1 MQSLPSTSDLVPSGQ
16 PVPVLT
22 SGAKPEV
29 QKEPSIQER
38 LVQSRLG
45 VYTGLFY
52 ALRAKHPPTAA
63 HALRV
68 AIGCSKWASWKQLD
82 GANREILEV
91 AALLHD
97 IGKIGV
103 PDRVIQKPSPLDGQ
117 EQLIMDMQLGVADEL
132 LRGAGA
138 SETLLSVV
146 RHSRS
151 AFSADVP
158 EAARMLAIADAFDS
172 MTTEQ
177 VFRRAMSRER
187 AVEELF
193 AHAGSQFDPELV
205 EDFSRL
211 VSEPRPEVEAAMALR
226 WLTELDASR
235 TPGFGASNSAPMSS
249 GALQAMVDTVFH
261 NRLLDSLK
269 DAAIY
274 LDADGQILSWNRAAE
289 FISGRPA
296 SSLVNRKWS
305 PELLGLQAENG
316 GPLPACPLNGLWET
330 HAAVN
335 SKLRVRHVEGQEIVV
350 SFSALPVFSAK
361 QQVQGAII
369 VVRDA
374 TNEANLERRVKSL
387 HQMASQDPLTKVS
400 NRVELDAKLPAFIEE
415 HLREGLRGSVIICDI
430 DYFKRINDTHGHQ
443 AGDEALVTFAALLKE
458 NSREGDLV
466 ARFGGEEFVILCD
479 GCDNPAASARAE
491 KYRRAVEGTPV
502 PALKGQS
509 MTASFGVTELQP
521 GDCVETFIARADR
534 ALMMAKSN
542 GRNQVVQLGAGQA
555 EELAK
560 PQQTS
565 ADKPATKLS
574 WMNWFRGAGEQLTT
588 AQYLASVPKE
598 IAVTKLTGFI
608 NDHNAELVSIQD
620 TRVAIRIDGQKNEAI
635 RRSGERA
642 AVMLMDVTIEKVDF
656 RVNGRLQQTYQS
668 RTRFTVSIRAVRAR
682 DRRSAVLQ
690 GQASQLLQSF
700 QAYMVAQ
707 EIDDELKQLIIE
719 PR

>member
-1 MQSLPSTSDLVPSGQ
+1 MQSLPSTSDLLPSGG

-22 SGAKPEV
+22 SETKPEV
-29 QKEPSIQER
+29 HPEPSIQER

-45 VYTGLFY
+45 VFTGLFY

-82 GANREILEV
+82 ESEREILEV

-97 IGKIGV
+97 VGKIGV
-103 PDRVIQKPSPLDGQ
+103 PDRVIQKPSQLDGQ
-117 EQLIMDMQLGVADEL
+117 EQLMMDMQSGVADEL

-138 SETLLSVV
+138 SEELLKVV
-146 RHSRS
+146 RHSR
-151 AFSADVP
+151 AEFSPEVP
-158 EAARMLAIADAFDS
+158 PAARMLAIVDAFDS

-177 VFRRAMSRER
+177 VFRRAKSRDR

-193 AHAGSQFDPELV
+193 AHAGRQFDPELV
-205 EDFSRL
+205 ADFARL
-211 VSEPRPEVEAAMALR
+211 VSEPRPDVESAMATR
-226 WLTELDASR
+226 WLTELDVNR
-235 TPGFGASNSAPMSS
+235 TPGFGVSSSVPVSS

-274 LDADGQILSWNRAAE
+274 LDADGQILRWNQAAE
-289 FISGRPA
+289 LISGRQA
-296 SSLVNRKWS
+296 TSLINRKWS
-305 PELLGLQAENG
+305 PQLLGLHAENG
-316 GPLPACPLNGLWET
+316 APLQACPLNQLWET
-330 HAAVN
+330 HAAVH
-335 SKLRVRHVEGQEIVV
+335 SKLRVRHLEGREIVV
-350 SFSALPVFSAK
+350 SFSALPVFAAK
-361 QQVQGAII
+361 QQVQGAIV

-374 TNEANLERRVKSL
+374 SNEADLERKVQSL
-387 HQMASQDPLTKVS
+387 HQMASQDPLTKVA
-400 NRVELDAKLPAFIEE
+400 NRVELDSRLPSFIEE
-415 HLREGLRGSVIICDI
+415 HLGEGRRGSLIICDI

-466 ARFGGEEFVILCD
+466 ARFGGEEFVILCED
-479 GCDNPAASARAE
+479 CDNPLASARAE
-491 KYRRAVEGTPV
+491 KFRRAVEGTPV

-521 GDCVETFIARADR
+521 GDCIETLVARADR
-534 ALMMAKSN
+534 ALLMAKSN

-555 EELAK
+555 EEIAK
-560 PQQTS
+560 PPQAS
-565 ADKPATKLS
+565 AEKPATKLS
-574 WMNWFRGAGEQLTT
+574 WMNWFRGAGEQLTS

-608 NDHNAELVSIQD
+608 NDHKAELVSIQD

-656 RVNGRLQQTYQS
+656 KMKGRMQQTYQS

-682 DRRSAVLQ
+682 DRRSTVLQ

-707 EIDDELKQLIIE
+707 EIDDELRQLIIE